1 MDDGEAIMRE
11 QGLRRDG
18 GMEDERTCGRW
29 AFGAFGGIRGIRELW
44 ETSGR
49 GGLGGECTRR
59 RDLTLIR
66 NAIREK
72 MRPFAA

>member
-29 AFGAFGGIRGIRELW
+29 AFGAFGAFGELGNFGRRVDEGAWEASARGDVI
-44 ETSGR
+44 
-49 GGLGGECTRR
+49 
-59 RDLTLIR
+59 
-66 NAIREK
+66 
-72 MRPFAA
+72 